1 MNGIGNQMG
10 FNPFANFNHS
20 RLHNHQSTAG
30 QSESRQDNP
39 LSLSNK
45 SAVGMKLVYQAIS
58 VKFSSSEQAIANE
71 TSVSEPQA
79 KSVDEVH
86 VFDFNKVAE
95 NVMSFVNSS
104 LQAAKARGA
113 TTSELEEMLGQAR
126 MGANQGIDEAIAE
139 LADLNLLD
147 DELVEGIEQSRG
159 LISTAMDDIAIG
171 LTSEDDAQIISLPTP
186 TSQAIEYSSERYNS
200 SSNSSDLSITTADGD
215 IVTISF
221 SALKERQS
229 SESFGYYQ
237 DPNSTAVSY
246 QSSSSSYSEL
256 NFSYSVEGDLDDE
269 ERQAINDLI
278 KDVSKIEHAFF
289 NGNIE
294 KAFDKALKLGYDQE
308 QLSSF
313 SLELRQT
320 QTSYVSQ
327 TYQEIA
333 NYNENEAPELATT
346 VRPVLDFVEQF
357 HQIREKAD
365 KILSDQQSEFDQ
377 LLASVFNAEFNNN
390 QQLLTQFTDFIEQLN

>member
-10 FNPFANFNHS
+10 FNPFANFNHP
-20 RLHNHQSTAG
+20 RLHNHQPTTG

-58 VKFSSSEQAIANE
+58 IKFSSSEHAIANG
-71 TSVSEPQA
+71 SPASEPQA
-79 KSVDEVH
+79 KSVDEAH

-113 TTSELEEMLGQAR
+113 TTSELDEMLGQAR

-159 LISTAMDDIAIG
+159 LISTAMDDIASG

-186 TSQAIEYSSERYNS
+186 TSQAIEYSSERHNS

-221 SALKERQS
+221 SALKEQQS
-229 SESFGYYQ
+229 GESFGYYQ
-237 DPNSTAVSY
+237 DANSTAMSY
-246 QSSSSSYSEL
+246 QSNSSSYSEM

-333 NYNENEAPELATT
+333 NYNENEAPELAAT

-365 KILSDQQSEFDQ
+365 QILSDHQSEFDQ